1 MNRLVLVPCVLVIA
15 FYVAFASYLAWPT
28 IVYQHGRSRAA
39 LDALTSVANP
49 GEIRTDRSSFK
60 KQTDP
65 VLAAHEAPTKQAAP
79 DARSDPAV
87 LPEYHSLAWVTVL
100 LPAKVHAGPSVEAPI
115 IRFYAVGTPLN
126 ATRYS
131 NDWIEVNEPGTSTSG
146 WIYRKYLGAISNIEQ
161 GKIASQE
168 VQEKSPVAGPDS
180 AKRYS
185 KDVPGQRSSTTT
197 RFSKQSTRVNQV
209 AARSI
214 HGRTEMAN
222 LLQRAFSGY

>member
-39 LDALTSVANP
+39 LDAPTSVANP

-65 VLAAHEAPTKQAAP
+65 VLAAHEAPTKPAAP

-126 ATRYS
+126 ATRYW
-131 NDWIEVNEPGTSTSG
+131 ND
-146 WIYRKYLGAISNIEQ
+146 
-161 GKIASQE
+161 
-168 VQEKSPVAGPDS
+168 
-180 AKRYS
+180 
-185 KDVPGQRSSTTT
+185 
-197 RFSKQSTRVNQV
+197 
-209 AARSI
+209 
-214 HGRTEMAN
+214 
-222 LLQRAFSGY
+222 